1 MARKKL
7 SAREKKARK
16 RRVYVRYEYYLTI
29 DALDYLG
36 QMGAEL
42 KFKIASKPSIASLK
56 KIRKYYNKV
65 KKDLTKKNW
74 VIPTKREMA
83 KQVREEQPYRRSR
96 VAQKQYEEAPV
107 TFQPDTDYIDELI
120 SKISQLDGKD
130 RTKTTPHNEE
140 YNKQRLQEAKNR
152 FFDQLSYAR
161 LKVGDVDLAQA
172 LAESDFISHVDEMQV
187 KYDYE
192 IVDGLDDDL
201 TPLLMTAMNDVLNN
215 Y

>member
-7 SAREKKARK
+7 SARKKKARK
-16 RRVYVRYEYYLTI
+16 RREYVRYEYYLTI

-36 QMGAEL
+36 QMGANL
-42 KFKIASKPSIASLK
+42 KFKIASKPTIASLK
-56 KIRKYYNKV
+56 KIRNYYNKV
-65 KKDLTKKNW
+65 KKDLAKKNW

-83 KQVREEQPYRRSR
+83 KRVREEQPYRRSR
-96 VAQKQYEEAPV
+96 VAQKQYEEAPS

-120 SKISQLDGKD
+120 SKISKLDGKE
-130 RTKTTPHNEE
+130 RAKTTPHNEE

-172 LAESDFISHVDEMQV
+172 LAESDFIARVDEMQV

-201 TPLLMTAMNDVLNN
+201 TPMLMTAMNDVLNN